1 MTVSAVSSLEISLVH
16 GKKWV
21 IYVYRS
27 TTVKIV
33 VKRIV
38 CGSNRKPNTEDAG
51 LMKSLNIH
59 SMQERERERERE
71 SKQ

>member
-1 MTVSAVSSLEISLVH
+1 MEKLREILN
-16 GKKWV
+16 
-21 IYVYRS
+21 IY
-27 TTVKIV
+27 TI
-33 VKRIV
+33 KRIV

-71 SKQ
+71 RVNNKKLNSK